1 MSFFVEGLPQGDAA
15 ALMKNV
21 SYNVPGIFLCSKLI
35 YLLMDMVEEKFGYR
49 IPIEFIYGAPQLKW
63 NGGRLILNHYDNS
76 FSLSEVEKEFVLANK
91 RGIRPLLTFSNTTI
105 TKDDLSDR
113 KSNDVLKMV
122 NDNNG
127 GVIVTSELLHTYI
140 KDLYP
145 DISVHASVIKTA
157 YEKNRDKSYY
167 SDLSG
172 NYDYYV
178 IHPDDNFNK
187 ELLECL
193 PKENAE
199 IILNER
205 CFYRCEMRTLHYD
218 SISAEQITQ
227 SNNNYQNRDFLK
239 NCAAMPEEKQS
250 YSNRRN
256 ISLTVPEVKQLHD
269 LGYNLFKIQGRTDS
283 LNLFFFDLM
292 RYTLENEI
300 AFPNMY
306 AIFTHQIDK
315 FVKGVL

>member
-1 MSFFVEGLPQGDAA
+1 MSFFVEGLPQGDDV

-49 IPIEFIYGAPQLKW
+49 IPIEFMYGAPQLKW

-76 FSLSEVEKEFVLANK
+76 FSLGEIEKEFVLAK
-91 RGIRPLLTFSNTTI
+91 KKGIKPLLTFSNTTI
-105 TKDDLSDR
+105 TKDDLNDR

-122 NDNNG
+122 NENNG
-127 GVIVTSELLHTYI
+127 GVIVTSELLHSYI

-145 DISVHASVIKTA
+145 NISVHASVIKTA
-157 YEKNRDKSYY
+157 YEKKRDKRYY

-178 IHPDDNFNK
+178 IHPDDNFNE

-193 PKENAE
+193 PKANAE

-205 CFYRCEMRTLHYD
+205 CFYRCKMRTLHYD
-218 SISAEQITQ
+218 SISAEQVTQ
-227 SNNNYQNRDFLK
+227 SSNNYQNMNFLK

-250 YSNRRN
+250 YLNRRN
-256 ISLTVPEVKQLHD
+256 ISLTVSEVKQLHD